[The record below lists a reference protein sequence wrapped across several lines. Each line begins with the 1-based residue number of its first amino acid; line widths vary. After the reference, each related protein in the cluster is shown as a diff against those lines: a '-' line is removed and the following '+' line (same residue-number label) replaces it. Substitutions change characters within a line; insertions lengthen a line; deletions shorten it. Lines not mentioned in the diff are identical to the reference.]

1 MEALLR
7 KRWRHSKRTCFQLN
21 GALGCRWGHCIIFRF
36 FQKKVLVKTSL
47 RLISRYSINH
57 PLKNPSLYVKLFEY
71 FVENCWIGPIT
82 RQGFICITTLLTLR
96 LIILHVS
103 ALIFLL
109 EVAWTSACFH
119 GRSLRFWRCTLGKKA
134 WTSEGGMLLQ
144 NVFFFY
150 LGAQKY
156 HFLQFPQEFFH

>member
-1 MEALLR
+1 MGTLYNLPLL
-7 KRWRHSKRTCFQLN
+7 SKEGVSEGLSER
-21 GALGCRWGHCIIFRF
+21 
-36 FQKKVLVKTSL
+36 L

-71 FVENCWIGPIT
+71 LVENCWIGPIT

-96 LIILHVS
+96 LIILHICTF
-103 ALIFLL
+103 IFSL
-109 EVAWTSACFH
+109 EVAWTSARFH
-119 GRSLRFWRCTLGKKA
+119 GRSLRFWRCTLGKKG

-144 NVFFFY
+144 NCFFFFN

-156 HFLQFPQEFFH
+156 HFLQFPQDIFSLNKYEGKCIN